1 MSTDQVSAA
10 LAGVLDALTLVQEQ
24 LHALTES
31 SQRIEATHR
40 EIVHRLD
47 TIDAGQAAV
56 TDLTPILE
64 MILLCVLAMAGGVHG
79 WSSGGRVDI
88 ECG

>member
-31 SQRIEATHR
+31 SQRMEATHTER
-40 EIVHRLD
+40 SCTGSTRSIR
-47 TIDAGQAAV
+47 AK
-56 TDLTPILE
+56 P
-64 MILLCVLAMAGGVHG
+64 
-79 WSSGGRVDI
+79 R
-88 ECG
+88 